1 MNEEAF
7 DREKANTDLNKV
19 ILNVIEEEL
28 PDLKTRVK
36 VLCSEVKKAKY
47 IVYALSIAL
56 FLVGVFFVVAAL
68 LVSKDNLGELEYTLQ
83 ALGFGAASA
92 TSFVSLMLL
101 RPMEKIQKVNSDA
114 GQAEMIYQSWHLE
127 ISLFIRAMD
136 VTDRMTIEE
145 AALNIRESTTAA
157 IERLETYAEKQME
170 S

>member
-7 DREKANTDLNKV
+7 DREKANTHLNNV
-19 ILNVIEEEL
+19 ILNVIDEEL

-56 FLVGVFFVVAAL
+56 FLVGIFFVVVAL
-68 LVSKDNLGELEYTLQ
+68 LISLNNPGDLEYMLHI
-83 ALGFGAASA
+83 LGFGAASA

-101 RPMEKIQKVNSDA
+101 RPMEKVQKVNSDA

-136 VTDRMTIEE
+136 VTDRTSIEE
-145 AALNIRESTTAA
+145 AALNIRESTEAA
-157 IERLETYAEKQME
+157 IMLLETYAEKPLV